1 MSRLPLDPGH
11 GKGEVGPYTRA
22 VAQAQ
27 EDVFLNPFEDG
38 FFDDPYAQYRR
49 LRELR
54 PVHQSPL
61 GPWTLTRYEDCS
73 RLLRDP
79 ALSVEER
86 HSAYNGRDAMFEA
99 AGVER
104 RNRGTRAI
112 LNLDPPDHTRIRR
125 LVSKAFTPRRV
136 EALLPRVHELV
147 DGMLDVVEGR
157 GEMDVI
163 SDLAFPLPFAV
174 ISEMLG
180 MPEADRLLLR
190 EWSHTLVTSLEPLTS
205 PDEIPRLMEASDHMV
220 AHVDAAIAWKRR
232 EPADDLLSALI
243 AAEEEGDRL
252 SPEELRDQVVLL
264 FVAGH
269 ETTVNLIGN
278 GTLAL
283 LRNPDQHA
291 LLRHRPDLIGNA
303 IEELLRYDSPV
314 QFTRRIALQPL
325 EVDGCTI
332 DAGSFVFTILGAANH
347 DPEHFGPDADELD
360 LSRRDAP
367 HHISFGGG
375 IHHCLGAVLARAEA
389 RAAIAS
395 MTARFPDM
403 TLATDTPSWNGRV
416 VLRGLDALPV
426 TLG

>member
-1 MSRLPLDPGH
+1 VTTAD
-11 GKGEVGPYTRA
+11 
-22 VAQAQ
+22 Q
-27 EDVFLNPFEDG
+27 ELFLNPFEPG
-38 FFDDPYAQYRR
+38 FFDDPYDQYRR

-54 PVHQSPL
+54 PVHESPL
-61 GPWTLTRYEDCS
+61 GPWTLTRYDDCS

-79 ALSVEER
+79 SLSVDEQ
-86 HSAYNGRDAMFEA
+86 HSAYNGREEMFAA

-104 RNRGTRAI
+104 RNRGQRAI
-112 LNLDPPDHTRIRR
+112 LNIDPPDHTRIRR

-136 EALLPRVHELV
+136 EALLPRVQQLV
-147 DGMLDVVEGR
+147 DGMLDDAEAR
-157 GEMDVI
+157 GDMDVI
-163 SDLAFPLPFAV
+163 ADLAFPLPFAV

-180 MPEADRLLLR
+180 MPQADALSLR

-205 PDEIPRLMEASDHMV
+205 PEEIPKMMHASDNMV
-220 AHVDAAIAWKRR
+220 AHVDAAIEWKRR
-232 EPADDLLSALI
+232 EPADDLLSAMI

-252 SPEELRDQVVLL
+252 KPDELRDQVILL

-283 LRNPDQHA
+283 LRNPDQLA
-291 LLRHRPDLIGNA
+291 LLRAQPDLIGNA

-314 QFTRRIALQPL
+314 QFTRRIALEPL
-325 EVDGCTI
+325 EIDGNHI
-332 DAGSFVFTILGAANH
+332 EPGSFIFTILGAANH
-347 DPEHFGPDADELD
+347 DPEHFGPDADSLD
-360 LSRRDAP
+360 LTRRDAP

-389 RAAIAS
+389 RIAIGS
-395 MTARFPDM
+395 VVARFPA
-403 TLATDTPSWNGRV
+403 LEVATDEPAWNGRL